1 MKNKKAP
8 VKQKKVTI
16 KGMKKAG
23 ILGLA
28 AGATSKFF
36 KMPASRPTS
45 TKNEFVNL
53 LPTVNVRPKKKN
65 LIQKLFSFKK

>member
-8 VKQKKVTI
+8 IKQKKVT
-16 KGMKKAG
+16 KKAMKKAG

-36 KMPASRPTS
+36 KMPTLRPQS
-45 TKNEFVNL
+45 SKNEFVNL

-65 LIQKLFSFKK
+65 LIKRLFSFKK

>member
-8 VKQKKVTI
+8 IKQKVTK
-16 KGMKKAG
+16 KGMKKSG
-23 ILGLA
+23 ISGLV

-36 KMPASRPTS
+36 KMPASRPIS
-45 TKNEFVNL
+45 SKNEFVNL